1 MYYYYCKKFSLF
13 MPAFFGC
20 LGSLALCALLATQT
34 LGPVLAEDTEDAKN
48 EETALGVALG
58 VAEDIAKPKAKV
70 PETTPNIHFFARARG
85 QDYILGLYRQPETQG
100 IVIDFFTK
108 ICRSSEVAEMILT
121 NAELFNIPP
130 ALAFS
135 LSWEESRFNP
145 RAVNTRNRDSSIDRG
160 LFQLNNRSFPRLDLQ
175 AFFNPETN
183 AYYGM
188 SHLRYCLDTGGTEI
202 AALAMYN
209 AGSGRVHNTGTPK
222 TTLDYVSRIL
232 DNRREIE
239 QLFFE
244 WESQFHE
251 EPGTPHDIV
260 ETEPDIPR
268 SFLLT
273 PLGIR

>member
-1 MYYYYCKKFSLF
+1 
-13 MPAFFGC
+13 
-20 LGSLALCALLATQT
+20 
-34 LGPVLAEDTEDAKN
+34 
-48 EETALGVALG
+48 
-58 VAEDIAKPKAKV
+58 
-70 PETTPNIHFFARARG
+70 
-85 QDYILGLYRQPETQG
+85 
-100 IVIDFFTK
+100 
-108 ICRSSEVAEMILT
+108 
-121 NAELFNIPP
+121 
-130 ALAFS
+130 
-135 LSWEESRFNP
+135 
-145 RAVNTRNRDSSIDRG
+145 
-160 LFQLNNRSFPRLDLQ
+160 LQ

-209 AGSGRVHNTGTPK
+209 AGSSRVHNSGTPK

-239 QLFFE
+239 RLFFE
-244 WESQFHE
+244 WESQFNE
-251 EPGTPHDIV
+251 EPGTVHDIV